1 MADPHKPNG
10 GFAIAVTCPGCGG
23 ELTLQGNFFSLTC
36 DHCGSVLRI
45 IMPDSPPAF
54 IIKNRRTNHEIRFAI
69 DRYLKE
75 NGLPLARSGYP
86 VRRLYAPYW
95 KVEAIR
101 VKVDRAQPSV
111 AGDDSVA
118 AAGEESGYLGLSMA
132 FASAHSPANDTAPPR
147 QVTVSPFAVTRSA
160 AGESDVLPFSIG
172 LRTEYVTMMPFSSEA
187 WDDQARFLPVTTS
200 WSEVCVGLSRTAV
213 KKALLET
220 GGCGRTEKWELFHP
234 VGSLIYFPYLEAVL
248 DCGGEQKY
256 FLLDGLTGR
265 VIHTGEAS
273 GKTEDRF
280 STDTVSPAGGQL
292 TVVFHRCPNCGV
304 DLPATRSVVY
314 RCHNCDRIVSLE
326 SNRIFGG
333 AVDTV
338 AATDHA
344 SDRLLPFW
352 VFAASPDAVRAL
364 VSLPAGVPV
373 GDRLVVPAFTID
385 NFETIRRLCRRMT
398 SALPR
403 LQTGS
408 SEENRCRPVPVT
420 VSLSEAM
427 TLAEIVL
434 YAALVSARPG
444 VDRKSISLR
453 PDEAGLL
460 YAPFH
465 RDNYFLIDSALN
477 AVTFEE
483 KAVAGEI
490 LTETT

>member
-1 MADPHKPNG
+1 MADPRKPNG

-23 ELTLQGNFFSLTC
+23 ELTLQRNFFSLTC

-45 IMPDSPPAF
+45 IMPDTPPVF
-54 IIKNRRTNHEIRFAI
+54 IIKNRKTDHEVRFAI
-69 DRYLKE
+69 DRSLKE
-75 NGLPLARSGYP
+75 NGLPLARSGYS
-86 VRRLYAPYW
+86 VDRLYVPYW

-101 VKVDRAQPSV
+101 VKVDRALPSV
-111 AGDDSVA
+111 AGDDAVT

-132 FASAHSPANDTAPPR
+132 FASAHAPSNDPGSPR
-147 QVTVSPFAVTRSA
+147 QVTVSPYAVTQSA
-160 AGESDVLPFSIG
+160 VGESDTLPFSIG
-172 LRTEYVTMMPFSSEA
+172 LRTEYVTMTPFSSEA
-187 WDDQARFLPVTTS
+187 WDEQARFLPATTP
-200 WSEVCVGLSRTAV
+200 WSEVCVGLSRTAA

-234 VGSLIYFPYLEAVL
+234 VGSLIYFPYLEAVV
-248 DCGGEQKY
+248 DCGGERKY

-273 GKTEDRF
+273 GKTEDHF
-280 STDTVSPAGGQL
+280 STDTAPPAGGRL
-292 TVVFHRCPNCGV
+292 TVVFHRCPSCGV
-304 DLPATRSVVY
+304 DLPATRSAVY

-338 AATDHA
+338 AAADRA
-344 SDRLLPFW
+344 SDCLLPFW
-352 VFAASPDAVRAL
+352 VFTAPPEAVRAL

-385 NFETIRRLCRRMT
+385 NFETMRRLCRRMT
-398 SALPR
+398 TALPR
-403 LQTGS
+403 LQAGS
-408 SEENRCRPVPVT
+408 SDEIRRRPGPVT

-434 YAALVSARPG
+434 YAALVSVRPG
-444 VDRKSISLR
+444 VDRKAISLH
-453 PDEAGLL
+453 PEAAGLL

-477 AVTFEE
+477 AITFEE
-483 KAVAGEI
+483 KAMAEET
-490 LTETT
+490 LTETA